1 MGTGVAYGSGGRHLL
16 QVPEMIYALLDVLF
30 IALMVE
36 IGVVFALLVLMAAA
50 ELRRDGP

>member
-1 MGTGVAYGSGGRHLL
+1 
-16 QVPEMIYALLDVLF
+16 MIYAILDVLF

-36 IGVVFALLVLMAAA
+36 IGAVFALLVLIAVA

>member
-1 MGTGVAYGSGGRHLL
+1 MGTWVAYGSGGRHLL
-16 QVPEMIYALLDVLF
+16 QVPEMIYAILNVLF

-36 IGVVFALLVLMAAA
+36 IGAVFALLVVAVA